1 MNIKKKIF
9 SFLRS
14 FLAWLLISLM
24 FNIAA
29 FSQGKWQVQ
38 NPLPTEAYLLTVEP
52 VTDNTIFIGGLGG
65 TLLKTTDGGET
76 WTVQKFK
83 DLANIR
89 GISFIDSLNGWI
101 MDSYKLYQ
109 TSDGGTNW
117 KDIYIDVDLMT

>member
-1 MNIKKKIF
+1 
-9 SFLRS
+9 
-14 FLAWLLISLM
+14 M